1 MARASERRAVAPDDA
16 PGGPRVER
24 RPSGWRIRSYAAA
37 RQVLQARGATT
48 QAGFTAEFIPTGY
61 LEHHPILISDGRLHD
76 EQRRKVGRFFS
87 PAVVAERYRPHMVE
101 CADRLVARALAAGG
115 APVDELALLYSV
127 EVTGRVVGLTHA
139 PPERMARRLVA
150 FFRQP
155 PFDIEKPD
163 LGRSRGQWALAAW
176 NGLGP
181 VVGFYLADVR
191 PAIRT
196 RRRRRADD
204 VVSHLLDEGYTD
216 RDILVECLT
225 YGTAGMVTTR
235 EFIAMALWHLLE
247 NPELRAE
254 YQAGDEAARFAIL
267 EELIRLEP
275 VVGHLYRRVSEA
287 FTIRDGD
294 QEWQLSPGDL
304 VDLRVRDTN
313 TDAEAFGDDPLSL
326 CPVRH
331 TPRGVHAAGMSF
343 GDGAHRCP
351 GQPLAIMETEVLL
364 TRLLAQDPV
373 VVRRPTLGWDDLV
386 AGYTLRDFRI
396 RLRRRSPGGG
406 EPTP

>member
-1 MARASERRAVAPDDA
+1 MARASRRRAVAADDA
-16 PGGPRVER
+16 DDGPRIER

-61 LEHHPILISDGRLHD
+61 LDHHPILISDGHLHD
-76 EQRRKVGRFFS
+76 EQRRKVGRFFA
-87 PAVVAERYRPHMVE
+87 PAVVRERYRPHMVA
-101 CADRLVARALAAGG
+101 CADALVARAVAAGG

-139 PPERMARRLVA
+139 PVDRMARRLEA

-163 LGRSRGQWALAAW
+163 LGRSRQQWARAAW
-176 NGLGP
+176 NALGP
-181 VVGFYLADVR
+181 LLSFYLADVR
-191 PAIRT
+191 PAVRA
-196 RRRRRADD
+196 RRRERAED
-204 VVSHLLDEGYTD
+204 VISHLVDEGYTD

-235 EFIAMALWHLLE
+235 ELIAMALWHLLGD
-247 NPELRAE
+247 PGLRAD
-254 YQAGDEAARFAIL
+254 YQAGDETARFAIL
-267 EELIRLEP
+267 EELVRVEP

-287 FTIRDGD
+287 FTIRDGE
-294 QEWQLSPGDL
+294 QEWDLTPGDL

-313 TDAEAFGDDPLSL
+313 TDAEVFGDDAMSI

-331 TPRGVHAAGMSF
+331 VPRGVHAAGLSF

-373 VVRRPTLGWDDLV
+373 IVRSPTLGWDDLV
-386 AGYTLRDFRI
+386 AGYTLRDFRV
-396 RLRRRSPGGG
+396 RLRGDQPSAV
-406 EPTP
+406 TP